1 MLGRASK
8 LLLCTGILAIALP
21 GWAAQAAFEIN
32 AGLGHL
38 WGTTTMESGNIPWG
52 KGSNFYVVSDED
64 PTHVQVYPRTS
75 IDFPLDAFLAS
86 IEASYTIGNLGLK
99 ASVRTNLNDPKSK
112 AIDNE
117 MAVVYWDEEENG
129 WYYRVYS
136 GGGQTYAS
144 DVEQQLDTELD
155 AMMYEVRCRY
165 AFYASHPMAS
175 SNSNAW
181 WAYIG
186 LGLDK
191 RDYEFEGEVRRVST
205 AYFIGD
211 KEWYYP
217 QDGTPRIDYEV
228 HYTIP
233 YLELAGKGV
242 RDNLSVDASVGF
254 SPLVRVKDKQDNHLG
269 RLAGPYTAEGDC
281 KGVAYK
287 ASILANYS
295 FTAQWSLGLAFDYL
309 KVRTEGEQDTVCQAG
324 STAIGGGAVE
334 RTWPDDAW
342 ENDEKIYSE
351 QYQLMLNLGF
361 HF

>member
-38 WGTTTMESGNIPWG
+38 WGSTTMESGNIPWG
-52 KGSNFYVVSDED
+52 QGTAVYYVDNEKVLI
-64 PTHVQVYPRTS
+64 YPRTS
-75 IDFPLDAFLAS
+75 IDFPLDVFLAS
-86 IEASYTIGNLGLK
+86 IDASYTIGNLGLK
-99 ASVRTNLNDPKSK
+99 ASVRTNLNDPNTK

-117 MAVVYWDEEENG
+117 MAVGYWDEEENG

-136 GGGQTYAS
+136 GGGQTYSA
-144 DVEQQLDTELD
+144 DVEQQLETELD
-155 AMMYEVRCRY
+155 AMIYEVRCRY
-165 AFYASHPMAS
+165 AFYASQPIAS
-175 SNSNAW
+175 SKSNAW

-191 RDYEFEGEVRRVST
+191 RDYEFKGEVRRVST
-205 AYFIGD
+205 ADFIGD

-217 QDGTPRIDYEV
+217 QDGTPWIDYEV

-233 YLELAGKGV
+233 FLELAGRGV
-242 RDNLSVDASVGF
+242 RDNLSVDASVGY
-254 SPLVRVKDKQDNHLG
+254 SPLVRVEDKQDNHLG
-269 RLAGPYTAEGDC
+269 RMAGPFTAEGDC

-287 ASILANYS
+287 AGLQASYG
-295 FTAQWSLGLAFDYL
+295 FTEQWSLGLAFDYL
-309 KVRTEGEQDTVCQAG
+309 KVRTDGDQETVLQAG

-334 RTWPDDAW
+334 WTWPNDSW
-342 ENDEKIYSE
+342 KNDEKIYSE